1 MLNSLYDLSKY
12 LSNWSL
18 FLFLVW
24 SLSEKLREYLS
35 LELLVQVV
43 YYGFLI
49 LYFYYLFIKKYKF
62 SFIYLLVNFIIHYIP
77 YKIISKNQ
85 LSKKSYYFFF
95 SVCAIYLYYLYS
107 NNTNFIEVYFYDIK
121 KYLNY

>member
-62 SFIYLLVNFIIHYIP
+62 SFIYLIVNFIIHYIP
-77 YKIISKNQ
+77 YKIISKKS

-95 SVCAIYLYYLYS
+95 SVCVIYLYYLYA
-107 NNTNFIEVYFYDIK
+107 NNTNLIEVYFYDIK

>member
-24 SLSEKLREYLS
+24 SLSEKLRKYLS

-43 YYGFLI
+43 YFGFLI

-77 YKIISKNQ
+77 YKIISKNP